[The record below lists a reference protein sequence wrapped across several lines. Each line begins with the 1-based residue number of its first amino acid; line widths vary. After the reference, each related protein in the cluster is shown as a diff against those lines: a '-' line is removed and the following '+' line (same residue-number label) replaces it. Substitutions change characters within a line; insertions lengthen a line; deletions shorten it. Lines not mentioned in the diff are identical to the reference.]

1 MSIDRPK
8 ISIVSYLNSKPFI
21 YGFDKSNFS
30 KLADISLDIPSVC
43 AEKLI
48 NGSVDIGLVPVA
60 ILPELKNYKIISDYC
75 IGANG
80 AVDSVLILSDVPL
93 EEIEDLLLDYQS
105 RTSVMLSKVL
115 LENHWKKKVKF
126 IPAQIGY
133 ENSIGGKT
141 AGVVIGDRA
150 LILRKKF
157 KYVYD
162 LPLEWKKMTGLPFV
176 FATWTSTIDLS
187 AEFINSFNKAIEE
200 GMKMID
206 EISKKEFTPEISQEE
221 VFTYLT
227 KSIDFDFNQEK
238 QEALELF
245 LKLASKVSDI

>member
-1 MSIDRPK
+1 
-8 ISIVSYLNSKPFI
+8 
-21 YGFDKSNFS
+21 
-30 KLADISLDIPSVC
+30 
-43 AEKLI
+43 
-48 NGSVDIGLVPVA
+48 
-60 ILPELKNYKIISDYC
+60 
-75 IGANG
+75 
-80 AVDSVLILSDVPL
+80 LILSDVPL
-93 EEIEDLLLDYQS
+93 EEADELLLDYQS

-115 LENHWKKKVKF
+115 LENHWKQKIKF
-126 IPAQIGY
+126 VPAKIGY

-150 LILRKKF
+150 LVLRKKF

-187 AEFINSFNKAIEE
+187 TEFIHAFNKAIEE

-227 KSIDFDFNQEK
+227 KSIDFDFNQQK
-238 QEALELF
+238 QEALKLF
-245 LKLASKVSDI
+245 LKLASQVSDI